1 MVPYPRVQLNVL
13 LGQDCALQQEENL
26 LLKSPKLQKII
37 KTTIK
42 QKTDCALQQE
52 KSSQKAKKDRKIKR
66 QKDE

>member
-13 LGQDCALQQEENL
+13 LGQDGALQQEENL

-42 QKTDCALQQE
+42 QKNGLCTPAGE
-52 KSSQKAKKDRKIKR
+52 KQSKGKKR
-66 QKDE
+66 QKN